1 MDYDALAAENNG
13 TVAPTPID
21 YDALATQ
28 NGGEALQQSSTLGAA
43 ARGFELGIVPMATAI
58 PAIGAGAAAGELAGG
73 AIGGAIGSVVPVA
86 GTAAGAAVGS
96 TIGGFVGG
104 MAGGFAGGMGGAEL
118 QDLALKQLPD
128 SFRKTL
134 GIDQAQLQLDQEKH
148 PYAAQIGGLAPFLF
162 TARPWAAP
170 GVTKAA
176 DTAIGRF
183 MGDWRTQ
190 KAAGGAI
197 MGAWELGQEALNKD
211 EVDWTK
217 VAVATAFGAVFNHQ
231 NKAGQRL
238 MQVGEMPFEPRLTQS
253 RALRA
258 AAANEAGQPRVVV
271 PDKMFNTSGVFSTS
285 MLVPVGLPDFVPVS
299 WRYLIVS

>member
-104 MAGGFAGGMGGAEL
+104 MAGGFAGAGSAPADPPGPWLRGAGDRRCGQPHAGAQGGRRRM
-118 QDLALKQLPD
+118 DTV
-128 SFRKTL
+128 RR
-134 GIDQAQLQLDQEKH
+134 
-148 PYAAQIGGLAPFLF
+148 IGA
-162 TARPWAAP
+162 TCARP
-170 GVTKAA
+170 G
-176 DTAIGRF
+176 
-183 MGDWRTQ
+183 
-190 KAAGGAI
+190 
-197 MGAWELGQEALNKD
+197 
-211 EVDWTK
+211 
-217 VAVATAFGAVFNHQ
+217 
-231 NKAGQRL
+231 
-238 MQVGEMPFEPRLTQS
+238 QS
-253 RALRA
+253 R
-258 AAANEAGQPRVVV
+258 
-271 PDKMFNTSGVFSTS
+271 
-285 MLVPVGLPDFVPVS
+285 
-299 WRYLIVS
+299 